1 MSTPAVMESF
11 TGPLSLPVEARPD
24 NWYPRMRSHPPLW
37 PHHGRAHRLVASSSR
52 TTTCAVTIGII
63 TLGESVQTDHLDVL
77 TKRVLLEHLLACSGD
92 TLNVLFYRVLPES
105 NGTTST
111 VARPTLILSINGN
124 FDQLDGDPND
134 AHDACC
140 SSSTA
145 RPPGSTISSLSSFI
159 WPPCQML
166 NHLFLVFLTSK

>member
-1 MSTPAVMESF
+1 M
-11 TGPLSLPVEARPD
+11 
-24 NWYPRMRSHPPLW
+24 
-37 PHHGRAHRLVASSSR
+37 
-52 TTTCAVTIGII
+52 

-124 FDQLDGDPND
+124 FDQLHGDPND

-140 SSSTA
+140 DHPG
-145 RPPGSTISSLSSFI
+145 RPSPAHTQ
-159 WPPCQML
+159 P
-166 NHLFLVFLTSK
+166 